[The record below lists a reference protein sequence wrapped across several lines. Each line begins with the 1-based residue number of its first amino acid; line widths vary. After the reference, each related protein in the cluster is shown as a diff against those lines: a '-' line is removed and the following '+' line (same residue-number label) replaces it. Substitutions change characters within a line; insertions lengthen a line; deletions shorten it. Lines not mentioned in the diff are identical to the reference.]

1 MRKTLVAYFSASGVT
16 RRVAEKLA
24 AATGSDLYEIKPAE
38 PYTRADLNWQ
48 DKRSRSSVEMNDPS
62 SRPALAD
69 HAADVAGYDRIYLGF
84 PSGGTPRPISSAPF
98 WKAMISPG
106 RPSSCL
112 PLPAAAVWGKRPQS
126 LPPAAPAQRSWQ
138 AACSMGTPRKN
149 RSNSGRKAFEMRK
162 EGIV

>member
-112 PLPAAAVWGKRPQS
+112 PLPAAVVWGKRPQN
-126 LPPAAPAQRSWQ
+126 LPPAAPAPRSWQ
-138 AACSMGTPRKN
+138 AACSTAAPRKK

>member
-38 PYTRADLNWQ
+38 PYSHADLNWQ

-69 HAADVAGYDRIYLGF
+69 HAADMAGYDRIFLGF
-84 PSGGTPRPISSAPF
+84 PKTEFGDIPRAPRLRL
-98 WKAMISPG
+98 WEPS
-106 RPSSCL
+106 RP
-112 PLPAAAVWGKRPQS
+112 
-126 LPPAAPAQRSWQ
+126 
-138 AACSMGTPRKN
+138 ACKT
-149 RSNSGRKAFEMRK
+149 SNMH
-162 EGIV
+162 